1 MFNRVRIFFAL
12 PLLIF
17 VAVAGCATPPPLNF
31 SVPNPGLAERR
42 LDAEVRSIT
51 VTLARQDEQ
60 VGDIDLILI
69 ESSGGLSGAPTGATV
84 TAVWQ
89 TALIEAFNR
98 TLIFS
103 DDGTQKVSIAVT
115 VLKLET
121 PLFGLSW
128 TTETVARYEV
138 IDRKNGDVIFAED
151 IAASGTTPIGEAFF
165 GATRARE
172 SINRAVQNNIAEF
185 LSAIQDSNLASN
197 LAS

>member
-17 VAVAGCATPPPLNF
+17 VAVAGCAEPPPLNF

-60 VGDIDLILI
+60 VGDIDLISI
-69 ESSGGLSGAPTGATV
+69 EGGVISAPTGGTV
-84 TAVWQ
+84 AAVWR

-98 TLIFS
+98 TLVFS
-103 DDGTQKVSIAVT
+103 DDGAQKVSIAVT

-151 IAASGTTPIGEAFF
+151 IAASGTTPLGEAFL
-165 GATRARE
+165 GRTRERE
-172 SINRAVQNNIAEF
+172 SVNRAVQNNIAEF
-185 LSAIQDSNLASN
+185 LSAIQDSNLASQ
-197 LAS
+197 